1 MGQATEYYY
10 ACAFVVSED
19 VVETVAPPGVFS
31 GPSLGRLDALW
42 LAIR

>member
-19 VVETVAPPGVFS
+19 VVKMANSPGAFS
-31 GPSLGRLDALW
+31 EPNSERLDALC